1 MVASLALGKSYDC
14 FSCREATLGNL
25 GKICWLL
32 ITTKHNVQPVCVHD
46 PWDLLYMCHT
56 KFLLPAMILIWIIV
70 ITCWCITIQHRP
82 WAFWMISTRCLTRF
96 WSCAMSIRWTPLRD
110 NDYIFYAFFWRVNKI
125 RLGVAAFMN
134 ITNVNYSHS
143 VSHSRSIMTS
153 HALSQNYR
161 CHREKSNLI
170 V

>member
-32 ITTKHNVQPVCVHD
+32 ITTKHKCATCVCTWSMGLTLHV
-46 PWDLLYMCHT
+46 PY

-70 ITCWCITIQHRP
+70 ITCWCITIQHRS

-96 WSCAMSIRWTPLRD
+96 WSCAMSIRWIPLRD